1 MEVNELIK
9 GPGINSQWKV
19 EKKTYEIKQQEGAQ
33 CSLLQTANLA
43 HCSC

>member
-19 EKKTYEIKQQEGAQ
+19 EKNIRNKTARGGTVLPFADCQFG
-33 CSLLQTANLA
+33 SL
-43 HCSC
+43 